1 MNTLRC
7 TGLVLSV
14 AGFAPNIA
22 CAADLRALQDF
33 FVGQAIRP
41 TLSAEIIPAPRLGPK
56 PVSPTQKSKPATYT
70 PDERIVIAFQS
81 ASEAD

>member
-33 FVGQAIRP
+33 FDGQAIRP